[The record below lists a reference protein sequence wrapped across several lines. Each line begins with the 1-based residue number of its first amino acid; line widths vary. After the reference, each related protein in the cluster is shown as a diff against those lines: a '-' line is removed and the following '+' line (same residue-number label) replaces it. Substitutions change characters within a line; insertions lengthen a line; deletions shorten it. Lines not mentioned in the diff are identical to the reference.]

1 MPALRFC
8 RSFEENTMFSH
19 ILMPTDGSMSAE
31 PMIRKC
37 VTFAKE
43 IGARITCLYVAP
55 EFRVLAYS
63 PGIVNETPERYQRD
77 SEARARQ
84 ILAQVE
90 LQAQEQGVPCDA
102 VFVYGDEP
110 YDTIIHVAR
119 ERGADLICM
128 ASHGHKGVKAVLLG
142 SVTQKVLTHSQIP
155 VLVFR

>member
-1 MPALRFC
+1 
-8 RSFEENTMFSH
+8 MFAH
-19 ILMPTDGSMSAE
+19 ILIPTDGSLSAE

-43 IGARITCLYVAP
+43 IGARITGLYVVP
-55 EFRVLAYS
+55 EFHVLAYS

-84 ILAQVE
+84 ILAQIE
-90 LQAQEQGVPCDA
+90 LHAKEQGVPCDV

-110 YDTIIHVAR
+110 YETIIKVAG

-128 ASHGHKGVKAVLLG
+128 ASHGRKGIKGVLLG

>member
-1 MPALRFC
+1 
-8 RSFEENTMFSH
+8 MFAH
-19 ILMPTDGSMSAE
+19 ILLPTDGSLSTE

-43 IGARITCLYVAP
+43 IGARITGLYVVP
-55 EFRVLAYS
+55 EFHVLAYS
-63 PGIVNETPERYQRD
+63 PGIVNETPERYQQD

-84 ILAQVE
+84 ILAQIE
-90 LQAQEQGVPCDA
+90 LHANEQGVRCDTA
-102 VFVYGDEP
+102 FVYGDDA
-110 YDTIIHVAR
+110 YDTIIKVAG

-128 ASHGHKGVKAVLLG
+128 ASHGRKGLKGLLLG

>member
-1 MPALRFC
+1 
-8 RSFEENTMFSH
+8 MFAH
-19 ILMPTDGSMSAE
+19 ILMPTDGSQSAE

-37 VTFAKE
+37 LAFAKE
-43 IGARITCLYVAP
+43 IGARITCLHVVA
-55 EFRVLAYS
+55 EFHVLAYS
-63 PGIVNETPERYQRD
+63 PGIVNETPERYLRD

-84 ILAQVE
+84 ILAQIE
-90 LQAQEQGVPCDA
+90 LQAQEQGVPCDS

-110 YDTIIHVAR
+110 YDTIIKVAG

-128 ASHGHKGVKAVLLG
+128 ASHGRKGVKGVLLG